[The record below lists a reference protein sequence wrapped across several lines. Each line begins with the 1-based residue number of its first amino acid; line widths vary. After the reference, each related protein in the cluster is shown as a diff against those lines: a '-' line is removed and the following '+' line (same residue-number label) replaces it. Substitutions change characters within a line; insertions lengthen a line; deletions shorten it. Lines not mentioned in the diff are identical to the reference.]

1 MTTPWQKYT
10 QSAIDVHRGD
20 TANTKWRDQKLPPK
34 VTISK
39 LSTKKEIRFRERQA
53 YVEVGIGNLYHCW
66 QISSYYPWLCQA
78 YKCLTGACHKNY
90 FVRGRISNLLL
101 NNAENEILWC
111 E

>member
-1 MTTPWQKYT
+1 MPWQKYT

-20 TANTKWRDQKLPPK
+20 RANPKWRDQKLPPE

-39 LSTKKEIRFRERQA
+39 LSTKEEIRFRGKA
-53 YVEVGIGNLYHCW
+53 AVGVGVGNLDHYW
-66 QISSYYPWLCQA
+66 QISSYSPRLCQA
-78 YKCLTGACHKNY
+78 YKCFTGACHKNY

-101 NNAENEILWC
+101 NNAENEIWWC